1 MIDTIEAAAEREF
14 NEAGPEISGAG
25 AVPGSDPAAAPG
37 RSFDFS
43 FLKAKTGPGPIEDY
57 IDHPMNFNGGRA
69 AAQILRGLT
78 GLLGA
83 LDLAIIDI
91 LIGTIQA
98 INDRKKAEAAPEEKG
113 GWHYVE

>member
-1 MIDTIEAAAEREF
+1 MIDSIEAAAEREF
-14 NEAGPEISGAG
+14 GEAGPEISA
-25 AVPGSDPAAAPG
+25 AEAAPEAAAAPG

-57 IDHPMNFNGGRA
+57 INHPMNFNGGRA

-98 INDRKKAEAAPEEKG
+98 INDRKKAEQAPEEKG

>member
-14 NEAGPEISGAG
+14 NEAGPEISA
-25 AVPGSDPAAAPG
+25 AEAAPEAAATPG

-43 FLKAKTGPGPIEDY
+43 FLKAKTGPGPIDDY

-98 INDRKKAEAAPEEKG
+98 INERKKAEAAPEEKG
-113 GWHYVE
+113 WHYVE